1 MQDKIQFIENY
12 LAWVNDNKLDP
23 PTFSPEE
30 YAIHLRNI
38 SNQELLDSMV
48 ALVQNNEDADK
59 ILESMMIALGM

>member
-30 YAIHLRNI
+30 YAIYLRNI
-38 SNQELLDSMV
+38 SNQKLLDSMV
-48 ALVQNNEDADK
+48 ALVQENEDADK